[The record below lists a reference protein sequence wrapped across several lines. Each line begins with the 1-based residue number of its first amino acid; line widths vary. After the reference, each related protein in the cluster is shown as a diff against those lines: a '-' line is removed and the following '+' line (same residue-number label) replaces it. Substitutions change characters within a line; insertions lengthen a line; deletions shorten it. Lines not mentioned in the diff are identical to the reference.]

1 MFGPSAFP
9 LDTFLARFP
18 EFDDSEKYPIAN
30 LQNYGDRAMMHI
42 TQSVPGMPMVGHY
55 REYAL
60 FLMTAHLITLDAQ
73 DDAND
78 PGSALAGTPF
88 KATVGSVS
96 IEATKPNSFTS
107 DDWNYWLNQTK
118 YGRELLAYLDTQ
130 CAPGIFVNTP
140 CNSVRDLI

>member
-1 MFGPSAFP
+1 MFEPSAFP
-9 LDTFLARFP
+9 LETFLARFP

-42 TQSVPGMPMVGHY
+42 TQSVPEMPMVGHH

-73 DDAND
+73 SDAND
-78 PGSALAGTPF
+78 PGSSLAGTPF

-96 IEATKPNSFTS
+96 VEATKPNSFNS

-130 CAPGIFVNTP
+130 CPIGVFINTP
-140 CNSVRDLI
+140 CDSVRDLI